1 MRPGMTDQLSGIR
14 RILDEIIAPE
24 LREGYPSQVL
34 RGVVKNLAM
43 LEGAWVRILPFL
55 EWDSAATAAL
65 LQQAIPHVDD
75 ALAHLITGLVGHE
88 LPSGSL
94 ADLEQRNTDLRG
106 LLADAIHELVGRTAA
121 ADVSQSI
128 KDHLL
133 ERTRRYPFRM
143 AIAAPTSAKGAEG

>member
-43 LEGAWVRILPFL
+43 LEGAWGKILPFL
-55 EWDSAATAAL
+55 EWDTSGTARLLEQAA
-65 LQQAIPHVDD
+65 PHLD
-75 ALAHLITGLVGHE
+75 APLAGRVRDAVQRG
-88 LPSGSL
+88 LPSASL
-94 ADLEQRNTDLRG
+94 EDLERADTELRG
-106 LLADAIHELVGRTAA
+106 LLVETIDALAQPDREDVRRAITA
-121 ADVSQSI
+121 
-128 KDHLL
+128 HLL

-143 AIAAPTSAKGAEG
+143 AIAAPTSDKG

>member
-55 EWDSAATAAL
+55 EWDTTGTAGLLTDAAR
-65 LQQAIPHVDD
+65 HVD
-75 ALAHLITGLVGHE
+75 AGLAQRIGAAVVRE
-88 LPSGSL
+88 LPSTSME
-94 ADLEQRNTDLRG
+94 DLELRNVELRG
-106 LLADAIHELVGRTAA
+106 LLAEAI
-121 ADVSQSI
+121 SQLAGDEQALEVRQRI

-143 AIAAPTSAKGAEG
+143 AIAAPTSAKSGK

>member
-55 EWDSAATAAL
+55 EWDTTGTAAL
-65 LQQAIPHVDD
+65 LEQAAPHVDD
-75 ALAHLITGLVGHE
+75 ALGQRIAEAVRRE
-88 LPSGSL
+88 LPSASL
-94 ADLEQRNTDLRG
+94 EDLEQRNAELRG
-106 LLADAIHELVGRTAA
+106 LLAESIHQLAAVEQA
-121 ADVSQSI
+121 ADVRRAV
-128 KDHLL
+128 KEHLV

-143 AIAAPTSAKGAEG
+143 AIAAPTSAKG

>member
-55 EWDSAATAAL
+55 EWDIAATTAL
-65 LQQAIPHVDD
+65 LQHAASHVDGE
-75 ALAHLITGLVGHE
+75 LGGRITAMAGRE
-88 LPSGSL
+88 LPSRSL
-94 ADLEQRNTDLRG
+94 DDLDHHSNELRG
-106 LLADAIHELVGRTAA
+106 LLAEVIPQLAQHDDAAQLQRIKEHLV
-121 ADVSQSI
+121 
-128 KDHLL
+128 
-133 ERTRRYPFRM
+133 ERTGRYPFRM
-143 AIAAPTSAKGAEG
+143 AIAAPTSVKS

>member
-34 RGVVKNLAM
+34 RGIVKNLAM

-55 EWDSAATAAL
+55 EWDTTATAVL
-65 LQQAIPHVDD
+65 LDEARPQVDD
-75 ALAHLITGLVGHE
+75 DLAQRIADALGQE
-88 LPSGSL
+88 LPSRSL
-94 ADLEQRNTDLRG
+94 QDLEQRNVELRG
-106 LLADAIHELVGRTAA
+106 LLADAIHQLARREQGAGVHQR
-121 ADVSQSI
+121 I

-143 AIAAPTSAKGAEG
+143 AIAAPTSAKGRS

>member
-55 EWDSAATAAL
+55 EWDNAATAAL
-65 LQQAIPHVDD
+65 LEGAVPHVED
-75 ALAHLITGLVGHE
+75 ALAERIREGLTQQ
-88 LPSGSL
+88 SSSTSL
-94 ADLEQRNTDLRG
+94 EALEQRNVDLRG
-106 LLADAIHELVGRTAA
+106 LLADAIHQLAHREEASGVQQR
-121 ADVSQSI
+121 I
-128 KDHLL
+128 KDHLM
-133 ERTRRYPFRM
+133 ERTRSYPFRM
-143 AIAAPTSAKGAEG
+143 AIAAPTSAKS